1 MWKVQA
7 GCVTA
12 ACLMSHVRLA
22 YTGVRYYTGI
32 YYYTHYTG
40 IIAHYTP
47 ILGYIYPIYP
57 IFILLV
63 YRYYTLYTGIK
74 VALYPSGPALSI
86 YFMDATGLRRGG
98 LAGVH

>member
-1 MWKVQA
+1 MLNS
-7 GCVTA
+7 
-12 ACLMSHVRLA
+12 ACTPHPHETSKTRILGADGTYLRLA
-22 YTGVRYYTGI
+22 YTGIRYYTGI

-57 IFILLV
+57 IFILFL

-74 VALYPSGPALSI
+74 VALYPSGPALVTAH
-86 YFMDATGLRRGG
+86 MAW
-98 LAGVH
+98 